1 MCGIITYNGLVPVS
15 RVGSIETTV
24 SMLRPIFSVLE
35 NRCDSGCKTKVYLIF
50 NSVIK
55 ADKRHIQQVLKI
67 IKDILLYFPFTLLLC
82 VLILIRR
89 ISPMG

>member
-1 MCGIITYNGLVPVS
+1 M
-15 RVGSIETTV
+15 
-24 SMLRPIFSVLE
+24 
-35 NRCDSGCKTKVYLIF
+35 
-50 NSVIK
+50 
-55 ADKRHIQQVLKI
+55 LKI